1 MISPY
6 LFLLHS
12 LASSPRVRCGHCK
25 TLAPK
30 YEQLAKVFAGE
41 SGVVI
46 ANVDA
51 TESPDL
57 GTRFGVSGYPT
68 LKCFP
73 AQEGVTEPVN
83 YEGTRELP
91 ELVSYMNEIAG
102 THRLADGSLSL
113 SAGVVEALNELI
125 AETASYDEAF
135 VTRMTEAAAELP
147 QSTVKYYVS
156 FARKIVDKGS
166 EYIEREL
173 TRLQGFVKSDSVT
186 AEKKKNFSIRYNI
199 LRNFMK

>member
-1 MISPY
+1 MCDYVI
-6 LFLLHS
+6 LCHT
-12 LASSPRVRCGHCK
+12 RCGHCK

-41 SGVVI
+41 SDVVI

-57 GTRFGVSGYPT
+57 GTRYGVTGYPT

-73 AQEGVTEPVN
+73 PEAVTEPVS
-83 YEGTRELP
+83 YEGARELP

-102 THRLADGSLSL
+102 TYRLADGSLAL
-113 SAGVVEALNELI
+113 NAGVVEALNEVI
-125 AETASYDEAF
+125 TESDTYDEAF

-147 QSTVKYYVS
+147 QSTVKYYIS
-156 FARKIVDKGS
+156 FARKIVDKGP
-166 EYIEREL
+166 EYIEKEM

-186 AEKKKNFSIRYNI
+186 GDKKKNFSIRYNI
-199 LRNFMK
+199 LRVFMK